1 MINLPRINITSN
13 KTLLIILFLGIIF
26 YTLIYL
32 DVNKIAVMIFIL
44 LFFVFYNQVMEN
56 TKSFFFKR
64 REKDENYNNKIEE
77 LLYEVKKLEKISPY
91 KYHEGYNLW
100 KKFIKTINK
109 LESDNLYNY
118 NHYFENATSYLKE
131 SCNIF
136 MGITI
141 GSKERKYIDGME
153 YGDFEGSKDLKMNGN
168 IVKELYKEGNN
179 ILYNLSLRLN
189 EKWDEKPNIHNKEI
203 IFNSPE
209 PYDYKNKI
217 KNKYDYF

>member
-109 LESDNLYNY
+109 LESDNSSLAKKYY
-118 NHYFENATSYLKE
+118 VKLPLPKGSGFLGTDYY
-131 SCNIF
+131 CNLI
-136 MGITI
+136 
-141 GSKERKYIDGME
+141 
-153 YGDFEGSKDLKMNGN
+153 N
-168 IVKELYKEGNN
+168 
-179 ILYNLSLRLN
+179 
-189 EKWDEKPNIHNKEI
+189 
-203 IFNSPE
+203 
-209 PYDYKNKI
+209 
-217 KNKYDYF
+217 